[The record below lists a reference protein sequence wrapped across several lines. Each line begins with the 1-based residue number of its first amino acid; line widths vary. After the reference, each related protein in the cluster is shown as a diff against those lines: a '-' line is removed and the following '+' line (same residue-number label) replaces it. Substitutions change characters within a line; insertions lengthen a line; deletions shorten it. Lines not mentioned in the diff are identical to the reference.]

1 MTDAPAS
8 LEQPPS
14 HDGEPEPALPGVM
27 ALVRSMYTSFRA
39 SPTRNSV
46 LWITGGLVGVVLL
59 TAYGQVRLNAWNQ
72 PFYDALQRR
81 DLSEFLQQLI
91 VFAVIVS
98 ALLVLNVSQNWLNQ
112 MMKLKLREGLVHELL
127 DQWLKPGRAFRLSG
141 AGRIGENPDQRIHE
155 DARHLT
161 ELSTDLGVGLFQ
173 ATILLLSFIG
183 VLWVLSADVM
193 FTVRGETF
201 GVPGYMV
208 WCALFYAGTASLVSY
223 LVGRPLFSL
232 NAERYAQEA
241 ELRFGL
247 VRLNENIDDV
257 TLSRGESDE
266 RVRLNS
272 ELADVL
278 RMMRRIVTAQTNLT
292 WVTAGYG
299 WFTLIAPILVAAPGY
314 FGGDL
319 SFGQLMMVVGAFN
332 QVQQALRWSVDNFST
347 IADWRATFGRVAVFR
362 EAVMTMDV
370 VETADVERIQF
381 VVTEQPMMVIENL
394 KVATPAGAIMLD
406 PPRLELRPGDHVQVT
421 GDSGFGGHFLFRA
434 LAGLWPIGSG
444 QIALPAGD
452 EIAFMPR
459 HPYMPP
465 DTLRAVLAYPAATS
479 AYDDAKMAAALE
491 KVGLERMASQL
502 DRRSRWDRELPHE
515 ELQCI
520 AFARMLLHR
529 PKWIVIDQALGGL
542 QERGSKQ
549 ILDAIQSDLPDA
561 GILNIG
567 RTDAE
572 GFFQRTLR
580 LVHDPAGKR
589 FSTSPETLAKAA
601 PKGGAIAAAR

>member
-1 MTDAPAS
+1 MDSDDYTT
-8 LEQPPS
+8 LPS
-14 HDGEPEPALPGVM
+14 IA
-27 ALVRSMYTSFRA
+27 AFARSMLAAFRV

-59 TAYGQVRLNAWNQ
+59 TAVGQVRLNAWNQ

-81 DLSEFLQQLI
+81 DLTQFLHQLG

-127 DQWLKPGRAFRLSG
+127 DQWLMPGRAFRLSG

-183 VLWVLSADVM
+183 VLWVLSADVV
-193 FTVRGETF
+193 FHVGGETF

-223 LVGRPLFSL
+223 RVGRPLFSL

-257 TLSRGESDE
+257 TLSRGENDE
-266 RVRLNS
+266 RVRLNI

-347 IADWRATFGRVAVFR
+347 IADWRATFGRVALFR
-362 EAVMTMDV
+362 EAVMAMDV

-381 VVTEQPMMVIENL
+381 VTSAEPKMVIENL
-394 KVATPAGAIMLD
+394 KVATPAGCIMLD
-406 PPRLELRPGDHVQVT
+406 EQQVELRPGDHVQVI
-421 GDSGFGGHFLFRA
+421 GESGFGGHFLFRA
-434 LAGLWPIGSG
+434 LAGLWPMGTG
-444 QIALPAGD
+444 RIALPAGD
-452 EIAFMPR
+452 DVAFMPR
-459 HPYMPP
+459 HPYTPP
-465 DTLRAVLAYPAATS
+465 DTLRAVLSYPAAAN
-479 AYDDAKMAAALE
+479 AYDDAELTAALN
-491 KVGLERMASQL
+491 KVGLERMVSLL
-502 DRRSRWDRELPHE
+502 DRHARWDRELPHE

-520 AFARMLLHR
+520 AFARILLHR

-549 ILDAIQSDLPDA
+549 ILDAIRADLPDT

-567 RTDAE
+567 RTDAD

-580 LVHDPAGKR
+580 LIRDPAGKH
-589 FSTSPETLAKAA
+589 FTTSPQVLTRTARKTEAGA
-601 PKGGAIAAAR
+601 PAARPPKTS